1 LELDMSECVVEGAA
15 DELTAAVIDA
25 PPFRPFGWAWAWRTL
40 WLRKWQLLAVFG
52 LTITVY
58 GAGLVLPICTQ
69 RAVDLIAAGNAGL
82 PLVGLGLGAIVAIAA
97 EAVLMSTR
105 EKVVISL
112 LAFLERR
119 ISRRAFLHL
128 MRRRID
134 LGVTQAGEVLN
145 RFQQASKIPTFLL
158 RLLPRVV
165 FDAGNAV
172 VSLLLMFYYDAL
184 MASWCW
190 LPRCY
195 RHSSCA
201 TGLPRSTCWPSG
213 ISRPSASGRACC
225 PKA

>member
-1 LELDMSECVVEGAA
+1 MSGRDLEGAGDA
-15 DELTAAVIDA
+15 STASSIGA
-25 PPFRPFGWAWAWRTL
+25 PPLRPFGWAWAWRTL

-82 PLVGLGLGAIVAIAA
+82 PLVGLGIGAIVAIAA

-134 LGVTQAGEVLN
+134 LGVTQGVAALDV
-145 RFQQASKIPTFLL
+145 LL
-158 RLLPRVV
+158 RRPDRVRGAGCRVAIGLRHAQPACPGPR
-165 FDAGNAV
+165 A
-172 VSLLLMFYYDAL
+172 
-184 MASWCW
+184 
-190 LPRCY
+190 
-195 RHSSCA
+195 
-201 TGLPRSTCWPSG
+201 
-213 ISRPSASGRACC
+213 GRAEFQGHR
-225 PKA
+225 PAARRAIRKA